1 MLTSL
6 VEMLEMHL
14 MAMILV
20 MILVTSFSHP
30 IMACSSVPGTVTMIS
45 MMATVLNRMDLVG
58 G

>member
-1 MLTSL
+1 
-6 VEMLEMHL
+6 MHL